1 MSWVPNDDRFN
12 FSLIFYLEF
21 ACLACNTL
29 RVHMKYMYECG
40 GMHEP
45 GDQMIYSKESNTYY
59 GGETRRICVE
69 LDVM

>member
-12 FSLIFYLEF
+12 FSLDILSRV
-21 ACLACNTL
+21 CLFGMQYTL

-45 GDQMIYSKESNTYY
+45 GDQRSTLKSPTHIMEEKR
-59 GGETRRICVE
+59 GEYVS
-69 LDVM
+69 D